1 MKQLVTYCVSLI
13 ALLSVAAAEQAVD
26 QSAKPSPI
34 RTRARAVQTAQAGP
48 TVRAADIAKGP
59 NTGTACYHD
68 SESPLTAVHPS
79 FPVGS
84 RVKVTNLRNQKT
96 VIVTISGHA
105 ALPGRLISLSRDAAD
120 ELGFVNAGTTSA
132 KVDAVRD

>member
-1 MKQLVTYCVSLI
+1 MKLFFTYCLSLL
-13 ALLSVAAAEQAVD
+13 ALLSVAAAAD
-26 QSAKPSPI
+26 QNEKPSPI
-34 RTRARAVQTAQAGP
+34 RTRVRAVQAAPAGTAVP
-48 TVRAADIAKGP
+48 AADIAKGP

-68 SESPLTAVHPS
+68 SERALTAVHPS
-79 FPVGS
+79 YPVGS

-105 ALPGRLISLSRDAAD
+105 ALAGRLISLSRDAAD

>member
-1 MKQLVTYCVSLI
+1 MKLFFTYCLSLL
-13 ALLSVAAAEQAVD
+13 ALLSVAAAAQAPD
-26 QSAKPSPI
+26 QSSKPSPI
-34 RTRARAVQTAQAGP
+34 RTRVRAVHAAPAGTAVP
-48 TVRAADIAKGP
+48 AADIAKGP

-68 SESPLTAVHPS
+68 SESALTAVHAS

-132 KVDAVRD
+132 KVDAVRN